1 MLLDALRH
9 RNQGDWLIGLD
20 KFELQEKTEQ
30 LYIELT
36 ALTQLSEFT
45 KTGIRRR
52 VIISDRSPLTFLAKF
67 LAAISAGCQV
77 FLCNPDWG
85 IQEWQEVLEL
95 VKPNPTDIFWV
106 EVNSNIPSLQI
117 LDKSEEKSIPLSPV
131 LLEKEL
137 DVREKSIP
145 VSSILKESLGVEV
158 GVGEILPL
166 IMIPTGGSSGKI
178 KFVMHSWETLTASV
192 KGFTEYFQ
200 LKQVHSFCVLPLYHV
215 SGLMQFIRSFT
226 TDGKFLTIPFKT
238 LEASP
243 VLPISLDDCGD
254 FLISLV
260 PTQLQRL
267 LENLIFTESL
277 SKFKAILLGGAPP
290 WDELLERASYYQI
303 PIALTYGM
311 TETASG
317 IVALKPE
324 DFIQGKANSLGL
336 LPHANIK
343 IRNSLGHVLNINE
356 IGNITI
362 QAKSLAIGY
371 FPNKW
376 VNMDYF
382 TVDDLGYFDDQGYI
396 HIVGRNSDKIITG
409 GENVYPIE
417 VESAIRNTG
426 MVKDVSVMG
435 IPDSYWGQAVTAIYI
450 PQNPDDNSD
459 GDNYWSIKL
468 LLQQKISNYKI
479 PKYWI
484 AVEKIPRNN
493 QGKINTQELHQIV
506 DTFLNLSI

>member
-1 MLLDALRH
+1 
-9 RNQGDWLIGLD
+9 
-20 KFELQEKTEQ
+20 
-30 LYIELT
+30 
-36 ALTQLSEFT
+36 
-45 KTGIRRR
+45 
-52 VIISDRSPLTFLAKF
+52 
-67 LAAISAGCQV
+67 
-77 FLCNPDWG
+77 
-85 IQEWQEVLEL
+85 
-95 VKPNPTDIFWV
+95 
-106 EVNSNIPSLQI
+106 
-117 LDKSEEKSIPLSPV
+117 
-131 LLEKEL
+131 
-137 DVREKSIP
+137 
-145 VSSILKESLGVEV
+145 
-158 GVGEILPL
+158 
-166 IMIPTGGSSGKI
+166 
-178 KFVMHSWETLTASV
+178 
-192 KGFTEYFQ
+192 
-200 LKQVHSFCVLPLYHV
+200 
-215 SGLMQFIRSFT
+215 
-226 TDGKFLTIPFKT
+226 
-238 LEASP
+238 
-243 VLPISLDDCGD
+243 
-254 FLISLV
+254 
-260 PTQLQRL
+260 
-267 LENLIFTESL
+267 
-277 SKFKAILLGGAPP
+277 
-290 WDELLERASYYQI
+290 
-303 PIALTYGM
+303 M

-324 DFIQGKANSLGL
+324 DFIQGKVNSLGL